1 MQAAGDAS
9 HFQAVLGLEHVNVV
23 GELHAHAS
31 AGSVVV
37 VLDSK
42 ICDIPLHGKV
52 QMCMVSAEDVPDYLV
67 TALERCCRSKVLV
80 WQKPRARFHDL
91 HNNTL
96 YRLKKSDMLEFCSF
110 WLKLHNNVYSTT
122 SLKGTWCGLRIAET
136 SVETSHYRHILGTVV
151 LSNAVQHVQQ
161 QLLRTLAE
169 EARPLLDAS
178 LPARVVCTRKRGRF
192 TETTAS
198 AVEDA
203 WL

>member
-1 MQAAGDAS
+1 MQAAGEAA
-9 HFQAVLGLEHVNVV
+9 HLQAALGLEHINVV
-23 GELHAHAS
+23 GEPHAHGS
-31 AGSVVV
+31 AGSVFV

-42 ICDIPLHGKV
+42 TCDIPLHGKV
-52 QMCMVSAEDVPDYLV
+52 QMCKVSAEHVPDYLV
-67 TALERCCRSKVLV
+67 TGLERCSRSKVLV

-96 YRLKKSDMLEFCSF
+96 CRLTPREMQEFCSF
-110 WLKLHNNVYSTT
+110 WLKLHHNVYSTT

-136 SVETSHYRHILGTVV
+136 SVETSQYTHILGTVV
-151 LSNAVQHVQQ
+151 LSNAVEHVLQ

-178 LPARVVCTRKRGRF
+178 LPARGRKRARF
-192 TETTAS
+192 TETTA
-198 AVEDA
+198 APEEDA